1 MPAPARAELESIDAR
16 LLDPAVP
23 IDHWKILHR
32 LRLQIE
38 RDILGDSEA
47 VSLDRNRK
55 ARTQPSQPRGVRV
68 TGRENLPDTA
78 DAVRGQAADRPTVAH
93 LLGSWRAAERRW
105 EAMSPDD
112 PALPEAA
119 VEVLRSWLGY
129 HAATDTLKPGEFALV
144 TDDDRRY
151 VAVSD
156 GVTAAL
162 GYEPDALHGKRI
174 EDLAAPSL
182 VAGTSERWAAFI
194 RDGRQDGEF
203 DMLRADGRVLRV
215 GYQARAHFPIAGYHL
230 SRLWPL

>member
-1 MPAPARAELESIDAR
+1 VTSRESMPDSGAPVGRQDAE
-16 LLDPAVP
+16 
-23 IDHWKILHR
+23 
-32 LRLQIE
+32 
-38 RDILGDSEA
+38 
-47 VSLDRNRK
+47 
-55 ARTQPSQPRGVRV
+55 
-68 TGRENLPDTA
+68 
-78 DAVRGQAADRPTVAH
+78 RPTVAA
-93 LLGSWRAAERRW
+93 LLGAWRAAERQW

-129 HAATDTLKPGEFALV
+129 HAATDTLKAGEFALV

-182 VAGTSERWAAFI
+182 VEGTSERWAAFM

-203 DMLRADGRVLRV
+203 DLIRADGRVIRV

>member
-1 MPAPARAELESIDAR
+1 M
-16 LLDPAVP
+16 
-23 IDHWKILHR
+23 
-32 LRLQIE
+32 
-38 RDILGDSEA
+38 
-47 VSLDRNRK
+47 
-55 ARTQPSQPRGVRV
+55 
-68 TGRENLPDTA
+68 TGREHLA
-78 DAVRGQAADRPTVAH
+78 DVGAAVGGQAPGRPTVAQ
-93 LLGSWRAAERRW
+93 LLGAWRAAERRW

-129 HAATDTLKPGEFALV
+129 HAATDTLTPGEFALV

-162 GYEPDALHGKRI
+162 GYEPDALLGKRI

-182 VAGTSERWAAFI
+182 VAGTAERWATFI
-194 RDGRQDGEF
+194 TDGRQDGEF
-203 DMLRADGRVLRV
+203 DMVRADGREIRV